1 MESVLGTATEENWYI
16 ISVYSGILTVALS
29 ASKKGVGCIYRGNLF
44 IIEHIK
50 KDANNGN

>member
-29 ASKKGVGCIYRGNLF
+29 ASKKGEVYLSKESFHNR
-44 IIEHIK
+44 
-50 KDANNGN
+50 AY